1 MFKNILSYT
10 PFRTIEI
17 LGIVGLKFQTK
28 KRIVWCDPGIY
39 SHKTEN
45 SISVAENLISNSVQS
60 TNKYTNLESHIQYIQ
75 SIGLEEAYEY
85 IETNKLYGELI
96 GKCFNEKKQK
106 IFREFIKSSDYF
118 DSIKFLIKWFG
129 SDNPNDVNEWK
140 YYFSQHFT
148 DFDDKSIE
156 DSIEKYFTQI
166 DLETL
171 LSNKNLTP
179 TQLEKYFDN
188 LTGNNTF
195 AQKIFQYIGYDK
207 ESNSKI
213 SLVKSVD
220 ESIKLNSYL
229 ITQPTDIQVKI
240 IKKYLM
246 EDEYFLRLLN
256 PRHIAKY
263 PDINFILDL
272 ANIYNANELFQTIEL
287 SSKKIELFEL
297 VYWKIKKG
305 LENYF
310 SDGYCE
316 NCSRCKNSKYN
327 WPSIISKCNDISKKR
342 DRPYKIEKS
351 QHWRFYITWEFD
363 EFAYNQ
369 YLMKMFVG
377 KKELE
382 IVKFLVGCASKLEKY
397 HYVPKS
403 MIEFSL
409 TVPENKQIIEY
420 LIKHVHLFYYLEEIV
435 NKYENEKNNDGIIKE
450 NLIYVKNYI
459 EQVKIYG
466 IDNIDKK

>member
-1 MFKNILSYT
+1 M
-10 PFRTIEI
+10 
-17 LGIVGLKFQTK
+17 
-28 KRIVWCDPGIY
+28 
-39 SHKTEN
+39 
-45 SISVAENLISNSVQS
+45 
-60 TNKYTNLESHIQYIQ
+60 
-75 SIGLEEAYEY
+75 
-85 IETNKLYGELI
+85 
-96 GKCFNEKKQK
+96 
-106 IFREFIKSSDYF
+106 
-118 DSIKFLIKWFG
+118 
-129 SDNPNDVNEWK
+129 
-140 YYFSQHFT
+140 
-148 DFDDKSIE
+148 
-156 DSIEKYFTQI
+156 
-166 DLETL
+166 ETL

-188 LTGNNTF
+188 LTKNNKF
-195 AQKIFQYIGYDK
+195 AQTIFQCVGYDK

-220 ESIKLNSYL
+220 ESIELNSYL

-246 EDEYFLRLLN
+246 EDKYFLNCLN

-287 SSKKIELFEL
+287 NPKKTELFEL

-316 NCSRCKNSKYN
+316 NDGYCTNSKYN
-327 WPSIISKCNDISKKR
+327 WPSIISNCNNISKKI
-342 DRPYKIEKS
+342 DRPYKLGKS
-351 QHWRFYITWEFD
+351 PEWHYKTVWKFD

-369 YLMKMFVG
+369 YLMKMFIG
-377 KKELE
+377 KKEFE
-382 IVKFLVGCASKLEKY
+382 IVKFLVGRAFKLEKY
-397 HYVPKS
+397 HFVSKS

-409 TVPENKQIIEY
+409 IVPENKQIIEY

-466 IDNIDKK
+466 MDKINKN